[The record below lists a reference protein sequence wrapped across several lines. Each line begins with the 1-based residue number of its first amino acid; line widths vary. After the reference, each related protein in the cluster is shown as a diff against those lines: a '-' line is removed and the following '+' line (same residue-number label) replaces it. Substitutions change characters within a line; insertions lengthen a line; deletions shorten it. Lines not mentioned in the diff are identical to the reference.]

1 MNRIHL
7 YRSQTL
13 VRARQSDQFLLYV
26 TKHRETLPAGTAK
39 NSMSHQKMFVSTVF
53 KTVFHLIF
61 NAKIMSILE
70 ITFGISFICNDLD
83 LTDILSKTENALSTA
98 IYQSEV
104 RQLEKSIKFTVRQFA
119 STCLSVKTPQT
130 TQIALNEHQNQPLQ
144 LQTTSCPQT
153 HHTKHLSTRYG
164 PAHETLVLVAYSQKF
179 YLIC

>member
-1 MNRIHL
+1 M
-7 YRSQTL
+7 
-13 VRARQSDQFLLYV
+13 LYV
-26 TKHRETLPAGTAK
+26 TKHRETLLAGTAK
-39 NSMSHQKMFVSTVF
+39 NSMSHRKMFVSALF

-104 RQLEKSIKFTVRQFA
+104 RQLEKNIKFTVRQFA

-130 TQIALNEHQNQPLQ
+130 TQITLNEHFQ

-164 PAHETLVLVAYSQKF
+164 PAHDTLVLIAYSQKF

>member
-1 MNRIHL
+1 
-7 YRSQTL
+7 
-13 VRARQSDQFLLYV
+13 
-26 TKHRETLPAGTAK
+26 
-39 NSMSHQKMFVSTVF
+39 MSHRKMFVSVLF
-53 KTVFHLIF
+53 KIVFHLIF

-70 ITFGISFICNDLD
+70 ITFGISLICNDLD

-104 RQLEKSIKFTVRQFA
+104 WQLEINIKFTVRQFL

-130 TQIALNEHQNQPLQ
+130 AQITLNEHQKQPLQ

-164 PAHETLVLVAYSQKF
+164 PAHDTVVLIAYSQQF
-179 YLIC
+179 YLICWRWLKSESSKGPGETARMHGLVRAFGCS

>member
-1 MNRIHL
+1 
-7 YRSQTL
+7 
-13 VRARQSDQFLLYV
+13 
-26 TKHRETLPAGTAK
+26 
-39 NSMSHQKMFVSTVF
+39 MSHRKMFVSALF

-61 NAKIMSILE
+61 NSKIMSIFE

-104 RQLEKSIKFTVRQFA
+104 RQLVKNIKFTVRQFA

-130 TQIALNEHQNQPLQ
+130 TQMTLNEHQNQPLQ
-144 LQTTSCPQT
+144 LQTTSRPQT

-164 PAHETLVLVAYSQKF
+164 PAHYTLVRTYRIFAKVLF
-179 YLIC
+179 NMLTLT

>member
-1 MNRIHL
+1 
-7 YRSQTL
+7 
-13 VRARQSDQFLLYV
+13 
-26 TKHRETLPAGTAK
+26 
-39 NSMSHQKMFVSTVF
+39 MSHQKMFVSTVF

-61 NAKIMSILE
+61 NAKIMSILK

-83 LTDILSKTENALSTA
+83 LTDILSKIENALSTA

-130 TQIALNEHQNQPLQ
+130 TQITLNEHQNRPLQ

-153 HHTKHLSTRYG
+153 HHTKHLTTRCG
-164 PAHETLVLVAYSQKF
+164 PEHDTLVLVAYSQKF
-179 YLIC
+179 YLIR